1 MEIRELNRDELTLIT
16 SLAHEIW
23 PITFAEILSTEQ
35 IAYMLDWMYNE
46 KQLSSQHGSGHSF
59 FALYLNNEAI
69 GFMGIEPNYLG
80 TTSLKIHKLYVK
92 PNVHGKGLGKE
103 FIEFAKLFALRQ
115 NCSSLVLNVNRF
127 NKAVQFYL
135 HVGFTITKEEDIEI
149 GNGFLMEDY
158 VMELKL

>member
-1 MEIRELNRDELTLIT
+1 MEISELNRDELSLIT

-46 KQLSSQHGSGHSF
+46 KQLSSQLVSGHSF
-59 FALYLNNEAI
+59 FALFVNNEAV
-69 GFMGIEPNYLG
+69 GFMGVEPNYSG
-80 TTSLKIHKLYVK
+80 TSALKIQKLYVQ
-92 PNVHGKGLGKE
+92 PNLHGHGLGKQ
-103 FIEFAKLFALRQ
+103 FIHFAKQFALQ
-115 NCSSLVLNVNRF
+115 CNCSSLVLNVNRF

-135 HVGFTITKEEDIEI
+135 HVGFTITKEEDIDI